1 MIVGDSDDQREA
13 GMEREATIL
22 FADISGSTKL
32 YETLGNEAALAV
44 VTDCLELLQ
53 AIGEKYQGQLVKTIG
68 DEIMMW
74 FPNPSLGAQAAFDMQ
89 DQAAQ
94 FFRHRQLISGL
105 KVGLN
110 HGPVIQQADGDVFG
124 DAVNV
129 AARMV
134 QLAKRNQILTP
145 ADTMHRIDPGLP
157 LQKRLVD
164 RTLVRGK
171 QEPIEVY
178 EILVHASDATIVG
191 AATPLPESA
200 PVSVRLRLQFRDQ
213 VHYLDEKH
221 HSLSLGRAPDND
233 LVIRSEQVSRQHG
246 RIEFRR
252 GKFVLVDQSS
262 NGTHIQPLGEPP
274 VYIWRDEFVL
284 YKEGTIHPGAPET
297 EPIRYQCLVSRLG

>member
-1 MIVGDSDDQREA
+1 
-13 GMEREATIL
+13 MEREATIL

-32 YETLGNEAALAV
+32 YETLGDAAALAV
-44 VTDCLELLQ
+44 VSDCLHLLHEVGQ
-53 AIGEKYQGQLVKTIG
+53 KYQGQLVKTIG
-68 DEIMMW
+68 DEIMLR
-74 FPNPSLGAQAAFDMQ
+74 FPNPSLAAQAAVDMQ

-94 FFRHRQLISGL
+94 FFLNRKLISGL
-105 KVGLN
+105 KVGFN
-110 HGPVIQQADGDVFG
+110 HGAVLVRPDGDVFG

-145 ADTMHRIDPGLP
+145 ADTLHRLDPALP

-178 EILVHASDATIVG
+178 EILLHASDATIVEG
-191 AATPLPESA
+191 NATPAPEPA
-200 PVSVRLRLQFRDQ
+200 PVTVRLRLQFRDQ

-262 NGTHIQPLGEPP
+262 NGTHIRPVGEPP
-274 VYIWRDEFVL
+274 VRIHRDEFVL
-284 YKEGTIHPGAPET
+284 HKEGTIHPGALET

>member
-1 MIVGDSDDQREA
+1 MGSES
-13 GMEREATIL
+13 TIL

-32 YETLGNEAALAV
+32 YETLGDEAALV
-44 VTDCLELLQ
+44 LVSDCLQLLHQ
-53 AIGEKYQGQLVKTIG
+53 LGQKYQGQVVKTIG
-68 DEIMMW
+68 DEIMIR
-74 FPNPSLGAQAAFDMQ
+74 FPNPSLAAQAAFEMQ
-89 DQAAQ
+89 DQSAQ
-94 FFRHRQLISGL
+94 FFLNRKVISGL

-110 HGPVIQQADGDVFG
+110 HGTVIEQEDGDVFG

-145 ADTMHRIDPGLP
+145 AETVRLIDPALP

-171 QEPIEVY
+171 QEPVEVY

-191 AATPLPESA
+191 ADMTP
-200 PVSVRLRLQFRDQ
+200 PVMPLQALRLRLQFRDQ
-213 VHYLDEKH
+213 VHYLDEQH
-221 HSLSLGRAPDND
+221 HSVSLGRAPDND
-233 LVIRSEQVSRQHG
+233 LVIRSDQVSRQHG

-252 GKFVLVDQSS
+252 GKFILVDQSF
-262 NGTHIQPLGEPP
+262 NGTHIHPQGEPP
-274 VYIWRDEFVL
+274 VHIRRDEFIL
-284 YKEGTIHPGAPET
+284 QKEGTIHPGAPDT